1 MAPLLFLWIASV
13 DTRWMMQ
20 DKEKKKKMFKN
31 GLGGGQGGFKTFWA
45 LAFDSNAD
53 LGLRQ
58 TKMLLVCYE
67 PSQQL

>member
-31 GLGGGQGGFKTFWA
+31 GLGGRRGGDRGNLK
-45 LAFDSNAD
+45 LSEH
-53 LGLRQ
+53 LHLIQ
-58 TKMLLVCYE
+58 MLI
-67 PSQQL
+67 